1 MTAPTPIRVTSIA
14 DYALGRAIAERH
26 NLWAPLEGERLL
38 DFLENLTVAH
48 DCYVEALNDPLLVLR
63 DIFRPP
69 TTDEQYQRCW
79 DAACAMLTKHRSIDK
94 VLELTEYTFSEFRSV
109 LRPLSQDYDPTK
121 QGVHNITTLNLETWR
136 EAEATLNENPKIG
149 WQKFYQTTSVSRND
163 ANAFRELY
171 GIMPATE
178 KAFQHQA
185 KLTEPARKRM
195 HALLVEGKMGTEIA
209 SIIKQE
215 FGITISRSLT
225 TQMRKRMTAKG
236 LL

>member
-1 MTAPTPIRVTSIA
+1 MTAPTPIRVTSIT
-14 DYALGRAIAERH
+14 DYALGRAIAERN

-48 DCYVEALNDPLLVLR
+48 DCYVEALNDPLLVLL

-69 TTDEQYQRCW
+69 TTEEHYQRCW
-79 DAACAMLTKHRSIDK
+79 DAACKMLTKHKSIEK
-94 VLELTEYTFSEFRSV
+94 VLELTEYTFEEFRSI
-109 LRPLSQDYDPTK
+109 LRPLSQEFDGKVRGSTK
-121 QGVHNITTLNLETWR
+121 RSILTYGRWL
-136 EAEATLNENPKIG
+136 EAEAILNENPEIS
-149 WQKFYQTTSVSRND
+149 WNKFISSAPISKQD

-171 GIMPATE
+171 GIKPAPE
-178 KAFQHQA
+178 NRLDYKP